1 MKSCSKRIETLCLEK
16 IGKSELK
23 IFTEKI
29 ESSCKLLKK
38 TEFIFE
44 IDSSTKKKTDFSIFD
59 LKKIRYIVKNVLNE
73 YIQDR
78 ILKEVSNLS
87 FYQLIVEIEGNDQ
100 KEVEMKHV
108 LYDTYLDKLA
118 KNLNEVVD
126 KIFCIHSKDN
136 LTHYLTFS
144 YAGKA

>member
-1 MKSCSKRIETLCLEK
+1 MKSCSKRIETLCHEK

-59 LKKIRYIVKNVLNE
+59 LKKIRYIVKNTLNE

-126 KIFCIHSKDN
+126 EIFCVHSKDN